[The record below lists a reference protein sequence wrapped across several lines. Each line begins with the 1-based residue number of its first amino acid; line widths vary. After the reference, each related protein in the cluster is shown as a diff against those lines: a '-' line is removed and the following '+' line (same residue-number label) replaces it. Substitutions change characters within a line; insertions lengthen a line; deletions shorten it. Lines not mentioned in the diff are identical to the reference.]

1 MDAVNVM
8 AYDYYWEVKIF
19 CDKVIIIYDPP
30 INSQGYSFDLDIQ
43 HLTAMG
49 VPRDKIVLGL
59 MPGQKLLGAI
69 EIFYWF

>member
-1 MDAVNVM
+1 MT
-8 AYDYYWEVKIF
+8 
-19 CDKVIIIYDPP
+19 P

-59 MPGQKLLGAI
+59 MPGQYLLGALKNI
-69 EIFYWF
+69 LASSLLKEKIDGTRQSQKLFLFQDD